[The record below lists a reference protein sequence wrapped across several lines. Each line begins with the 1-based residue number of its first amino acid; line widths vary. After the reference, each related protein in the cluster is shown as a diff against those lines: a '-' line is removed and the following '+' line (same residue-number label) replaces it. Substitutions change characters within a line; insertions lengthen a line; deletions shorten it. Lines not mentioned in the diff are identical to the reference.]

1 MTCVEGGFVAGHT
14 FAARIGTVGGDSV
27 LGVPLAELR
36 AANQRFFQEWME
48 G

>member
-1 MTCVEGGFVAGHT
+1 
-14 FAARIGTVGGDSV
+14 VGGDSV

-36 AANQRFFQEWME
+36 AANQRFFTQWME